1 MPPDEFI
8 VELVDAV
15 EDEIEFPEEDPPEEL
30 IEEEPVV
37 LDVNDPLILLMGGVG
52 GEPLAQLTGAAVDIE
67 LKPKYFELTSGATIL
82 TINHSQSS
90 NFLLTFLNSN

>member
-30 IEEEPVV
+30 IEEEVRR
-37 LDVNDPLILLMGGVG
+37 
-52 GEPLAQLTGAAVDIE
+52 LAMI
-67 LKPKYFELTSGATIL
+67 YR
-82 TINHSQSS
+82 
-90 NFLLTFLNSN
+90 

>member
-8 VELVDAV
+8 VELVDTV

-37 LDVNDPLILLMGGVG
+37 LDVDDPLILLMGGVSG
-52 GEPLAQLTGAAVDIE
+52 KPLAQLTGAVVDIE
-67 LKPKYFELTSGATIL
+67 LKPKYFIIPLCY
-82 TINHSQSS
+82 N
-90 NFLLTFLNSN
+90 